1 MALHVSGRILAS
13 TCGEIIA
20 ENVRS
25 SYDRP
30 MAKKRI
36 VIANRSSAVIAVR
49 RTVSSFSIRDLTFSN
64 KLITLSSDILK

>member
-13 TCGEIIA
+13 ACGEIIA

-36 VIANRSSAVIAVR
+36 V
-49 RTVSSFSIRDLTFSN
+49 SIRGLTFSN

>member
-13 TCGEIIA
+13 ACGEIIA

-49 RTVSSFSIRDLTFSN
+49 RTVSSF
-64 KLITLSSDILK
+64 

>member
-1 MALHVSGRILAS
+1 MALHVSRRMLPRA
-13 TCGEIIA
+13 CGEIIA

-36 VIANRSSAVIAVR
+36 VIAKRSSAVIAV
-49 RTVSSFSIRDLTFSN
+49 
-64 KLITLSSDILK
+64 LSSTLVILRLNATLT